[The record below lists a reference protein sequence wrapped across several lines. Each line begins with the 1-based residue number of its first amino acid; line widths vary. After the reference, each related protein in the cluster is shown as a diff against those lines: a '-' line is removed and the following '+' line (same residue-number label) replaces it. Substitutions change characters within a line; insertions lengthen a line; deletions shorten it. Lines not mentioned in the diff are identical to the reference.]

1 MTNAPYLMAKLRG
14 GARIG
19 HQSVQDS
26 MFLDGLEDAYD
37 TGRLMGRFA
46 KTVPKPISLRANSR
60 MALRWRPLTRRDRRN
75 LMVSLPLKLPPSP

>member
-37 TGRLMGRFA
+37 TGRLMGSFA
-46 KTVPKPISLRANSR
+46 KTVLKPISLRANSR